1 LAARSLKA
9 VFSLKTLSGEQ
20 NHGTSRLLE
29 PILQSARGSFFQTVR
44 KGTIRPLRSGDHLV
58 GAHVRLLR
66 MEAGLSQQALADQS
80 GFFRTYISRI
90 EGGTANPTIAVIAA
104 LAKVLKVQTAELFR
118 E

>member
-1 LAARSLKA
+1 MVSKA
-9 VFSLKTLSGEQ
+9 KKSQPKQ
-20 NHGTSRLLE
+20 DIN
-29 PILQSARGSFFQTVR
+29 
-44 KGTIRPLRSGDHLV
+44 HLV
-58 GAHVRLLR
+58 GAHVRLRR